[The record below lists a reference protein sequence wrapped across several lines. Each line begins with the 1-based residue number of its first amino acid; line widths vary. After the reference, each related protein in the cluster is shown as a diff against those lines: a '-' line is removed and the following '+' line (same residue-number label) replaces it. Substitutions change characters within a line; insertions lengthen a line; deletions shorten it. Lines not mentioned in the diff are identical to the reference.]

1 MLKRTCRR
9 HAALI
14 VAYAALFAFVLVA
27 PLQVEAAKK
36 TVKLGAATVASTLYV
51 MAGALADVF
60 NRKNKDYS
68 LNVTLG
74 GGKSNP
80 QLVGV
85 GKSAIAYSYTYY
97 VGNAISGKKPYKK
110 AHPNLRGMVWL
121 YTSAV
126 HFMAAPELA
135 GKGVNSFEDFVQKKP
150 KAGITIGKKGTGTYN
165 IGSYLFKAY
174 GTSTDA
180 LKKAGVTVRLGG
192 GRAMMRF
199 YQDKHVDFVL
209 FHTGPGNGLI
219 KQAALRRPINFTEV
233 TLGMRQRLEK
243 FGLVESVVA
252 ANTYPGQK
260 KPLNTYGLRTILFT
274 REDQSPDLIYKV
286 TKTVFENKD
295 YLKGAHRLYG
305 FLEPKGSVKNMK
317 GVPMHPGAV
326 RYYKE
331 VGAM

>member
-9 HAALI
+9 HFALVAAGIALI
-14 VAYAALFAFVLVA
+14 VFTLAA
-27 PLQVEAAKK
+27 PPKTEAAKK
-36 TVKLGAATVASTLYV
+36 AVKLGAATVASTLYV

-85 GKSAIAYSYTYY
+85 GKSDIAYSYTYY
-97 VGNAISGKKPYKK
+97 VGNAIKGNKPYKK
-110 AHPNLRGMVWL
+110 AYPNLRAMVWL

-126 HFMAAPELA
+126 HFMAAPELVD
-135 GKGVNSFEDFVQKKP
+135 KGINSFEAFVKKKP

-165 IGSYLFKAY
+165 IGTYLLKEY
-174 GTSTDA
+174 GTSADA
-180 LKKAGVTVRLGG
+180 LKKAGVSVRLGG

-219 KQAALRRPINFTEV
+219 KQAALRRPIVFTDL
-233 TLGMRQRLEK
+233 TAGMRQRLEK
-243 FGLVESVVA
+243 FGLVESNVA

-260 KPLNTYGLRTILFT
+260 KPMNTYGLRTIIFT
-274 REDQSPDLIYKV
+274 RGDQSPDLIYKV

-305 FLEPKGSVKNMK
+305 FLEPKRSVKNMK
-317 GVPMHPGAV
+317 GVPMHPGAI